1 MTSPEWRVLVAD
13 DEPAARRG
21 VLQLLERHP
30 AFQVV
35 AECRNGDEV
44 LNRLNELHAHVIF
57 LDVQMPGMDGFEVIR
72 RRTPERMPLVVF
84 LTAYEDFA
92 LKAFEAHAFDYL
104 VKPVSAARF
113 DATIARLERALGLPS
128 DTAREAQV
136 AIPTARGTLLL
147 RLTEI
152 DWIEAADNYSR
163 IWSGARDYLLRES
176 LNAMERRVSGHGF
189 VRVHRQAIV
198 RVAAVRKIVRSAD
211 DDVLVVLTS
220 GHRIR
225 VARRRR
231 AALLAAVRNVGSIR
245 PEG

>member
-1 MTSPEWRVLVAD
+1 MTSPEWRVLIAD

-21 VLQLLERHP
+21 VRQLLERHP
-30 AFQVV
+30 AFHIV
-35 AECRNGDEV
+35 AECRNGAEV
-44 LNRLNELHAHVIF
+44 LIRLDELHAHVIF
-57 LDVQMPGMDGFEVIR
+57 LDVQMPGLDGFEVIR
-72 RRTPERMPLVVF
+72 RRTPERMPLIVF

-113 DATIARLERALGLPS
+113 DATIARLERALGSPS
-128 DTAREAQV
+128 DAARETQV
-136 AIPTARGTLLL
+136 AIPTTRGTLLL
-147 RLTEI
+147 RLAEI

-176 LNAMERRVSGHGF
+176 LNAMERRVSAHGF

-198 RVAAVRKIVRSAD
+198 RVAAVRKLVRSAED
-211 DDVLVVLTS
+211 ELMVVITS

-225 VARRRR
+225 VSRRRR
-231 AALLAAVRNVGSIR
+231 AALVAAVRSAS
-245 PEG
+245 